1 MFTPL
6 AIEVSGLAAIAIAG
20 HKRYLKQYLYT
31 KSFYIYEN
39 KTNTITFS
47 PIFLYWDVGGCQ
59 HQGTCIRQNGATIC
73 Q

>member
-39 KTNTITFS
+39 KTNTITSCLF
-47 PIFLYWDVGGCQ
+47 
-59 HQGTCIRQNGATIC
+59 
-73 Q
+73 